1 MSYDQKYDNRQP
13 GSNNRNGQSHGNRQS
28 GGNNRNGQ
36 RFGNRQNTENYRY
49 KDYKELTNDNYV
61 EYAEEVIDYLLNG
74 GERGILT
81 THVKRNILTTSQI
94 RNLLSLNSEIYNI
107 VISESG
113 KKLSSN
119 VQSKLQYLKVRM
131 VYDSGRDN
139 KVNDFVMNASLIKH
153 LDEIGDSREK
163 YMLFAKFME
172 ALVAYRE
179 FKVNR
184 DE

>member
-61 EYAEEVIDYLLNG
+61 EYAKEVIDYLLNG
-74 GERGILT
+74 GER
-81 THVKRNILTTSQI
+81 KILTTSQI

-139 KVNDFVMNASLIKH
+139 KVKNFVMNAGLIKH

-172 ALVAYRE
+172 ALVAYRKFE
-179 FKVNR
+179 GGR